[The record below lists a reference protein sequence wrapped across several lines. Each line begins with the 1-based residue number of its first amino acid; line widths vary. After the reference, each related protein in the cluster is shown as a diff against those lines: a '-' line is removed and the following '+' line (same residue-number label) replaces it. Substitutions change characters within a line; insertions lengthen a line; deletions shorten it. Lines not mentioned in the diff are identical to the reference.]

1 MTYQDTTIII
11 PTFNEEKNIALLI
24 DKIKKLL
31 PKAKIIV
38 SDDGSTDKTQEIAR
52 KKGAN
57 VVNAVNVFYRT
68 NKQVHGNTTNVIL
81 LDRTKEPVHG
91 LTVSVMDAINVC
103 KTPFFVVIDADFQHP
118 PEKIK
123 EIVGKLRA
131 GKEDEN
137 DIVIGNRIKVSEDWS
152 VTRKIISKTAYLL
165 GCLRLMFKQF
175 PKYDIVSGFFGGRT
189 ELVKQVII
197 QNYSKFELRGY
208 KVLFDILKYLP
219 SDASVEK
226 VDYEFGIRQSG
237 TSKLNKKVMFYYFR
251 SLFK

>member
-38 SDDGSTDKTQEIAR
+38 TDDGSVDKTQMIAR

-57 VVNAVNVFYRT
+57 VVNVLDRT
-68 NKQVHGNTTNVIL
+68 NK
-81 LDRTKEPVHG
+81 PVHG
-91 LTVSVMDAINVC
+91 LTISVMDAINLC
-103 KTPFFVVIDADFQHP
+103 KTPYFVVIDADFQHP

-123 EIVGKLRA
+123 EIVDKLRA
-131 GKEDEN
+131 GAGI
-137 DIVIGNRIKVSEDWS
+137 IVGNRIKVNKNWS
-152 VTRKIISKTAYLL
+152 VSRKIISKTAYLL

-189 ELVKQVII
+189 ELAKQVIAK
-197 QNYSKFELRGY
+197 NYSNFELKGY

-219 SDASVEK
+219 SDTRVGK

-251 SLFK
+251 SLLK